1 MSRTAYAL
9 AALQIL
15 LAGLAVGW
23 LVGLDLGVT
32 LGERRTIAC
41 TMFCQRG
48 AAQEYGVV
56 DLDSC
61 TCYGNVRELVDDLD
75 HAKVDTGFNQAPAM
89 GAL

>member
-1 MSRTAYAL
+1 MSRTSVCIASAWAL
-9 AALQIL
+9 LT
-15 LAGLAVGW
+15 GLVVGW

-32 LGERRTIAC
+32 VGERRTIAC
-41 TMFCQRG
+41 TLFCQRA

-61 TCYGNVRELVDDLD
+61 TCYGNVRELVDQLD
-75 HAKVDTGFNQAPAM
+75 HVDTGFHQPPAV